1 MVKRAV
7 AQGVVLYLLKPF
19 TFPTFRAKLEQY
31 AAYRAQLATAS
42 EQVAQAIDA
51 AERRVRSA
59 VPIARVIYLEPDLLR
74 PSKERGERTASTPF
88 AKGYFTML
96 DEQEIVPG

>member
-1 MVKRAV
+1 MLVAAKIAV
-7 AQGVVLYLLKPF
+7 N
-19 TFPTFRAKLEQY
+19 
-31 AAYRAQLATAS
+31 ATATG

-74 PSKERGERTASTPF
+74 STKERSEPTRATP
-88 AKGYFTML
+88 
-96 DEQEIVPG
+96 